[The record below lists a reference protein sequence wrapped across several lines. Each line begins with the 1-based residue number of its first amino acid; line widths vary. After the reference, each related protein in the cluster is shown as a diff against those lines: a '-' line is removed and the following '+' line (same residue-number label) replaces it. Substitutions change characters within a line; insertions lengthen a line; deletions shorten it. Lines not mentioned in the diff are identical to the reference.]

1 MANLPTDHL
10 DGPPRRRFQGGPLVR
25 PGRLVGLD
33 LARALAL
40 VGMISTHLL
49 PSIVDHRATLSHQLA
64 GGPSSALFALLA
76 GVSLALVTGRQHP
89 LHGRARLVASVGL
102 FVRALLIYA
111 FGLWLAHRPT
121 DIAVI
126 LPHYGVLFVLAL
138 PFLGLRARG
147 AAIAAAIWVVG
158 APFALRASLGH
169 VPEDGV
175 YGWHT
180 LQQIVFTGTYPAT
193 VWLAYLLAGL
203 AIGRLDLRRRIT
215 MVWLAVGGGGLA
227 VLAAVTSDRLL
238 LRTPIMNR
246 LVDDIDPRGTAPDLY
261 PVLRQGLYGFV
272 PKGSWWWLA
281 THTAH
286 SGTPFDL
293 ARTIGTSLLVI
304 GLCLLVAEVVPR
316 TVAVVGGAGAM
327 TLSLY
332 SLHVLMKSDGIWPDD
347 VPASFKIHVVVV
359 VGLGAAFR
367 VAGRKGPMETVVAWV
382 SRQASNLTRRALGPD
397 PAEPD
402 RGPDPVQNAG
412 RDPEGSRPP
421 SDQDVSVDLTSTESV
436 SPRRGAR

>member
-1 MANLPTDHL
+1 MPNVPTGHL
-10 DGPPRRRFQGGPLVR
+10 DGPPRRRFRGGPLVR

-89 LHGRARLVASVGL
+89 LHGRARFVASVGL

-126 LPHYGVLFVLAL
+126 LPHYGILFVLAL
-138 PFLGLRARG
+138 PFLGLKARG
-147 AAIAAAIWVVG
+147 AAIAAVIWVVG

-169 VPEDGV
+169 VPEEGV

-193 VWLAYLLAGL
+193 VWLAHLLAGL

-238 LRTPIMNR
+238 LRTPIMDR

-316 TVAVVGGAGAM
+316 TVAGGGWRRGHDPLAVLPPRPHEVRRDLARRRTGQLQDPRGRGGGPRRRLPGGGSQGA
-327 TLSLY
+327 
-332 SLHVLMKSDGIWPDD
+332 DGGGG
-347 VPASFKIHVVVV
+347 
-359 VGLGAAFR
+359 GLG
-367 VAGRKGPMETVVAWV
+367 VAPGVEPHQTGPGP
-382 SRQASNLTRRALGPD
+382 RPRRAEPGTGPRS
-397 PAEPD
+397 E
-402 RGPDPVQNAG
+402 RGTG
-412 RDPEGSRPP
+412 
-421 SDQDVSVDLTSTESV
+421 
-436 SPRRGAR
+436 PRRVPSTV